1 MSVLPESTQR
11 LNLREQ
17 VESLLPGWQSW
28 YPSLF
33 DAAADLG
40 LIRARVCAP
49 SSLLLS
55 NRHAAVQ
62 QEALQAFKEKWL
74 VEDEPEPPR
83 LPIRLNRRTAAPC
96 AETAEVASLTSCSDS
111 SGWRLFSGCVHQ
123 RTLRSRSSRSRP
135 RRRSRAG

>member
-1 MSVLPESTQR
+1 MSVLPESSDR

-17 VESLLPGWQSW
+17 VDSMLPGWQSW

-40 LIRARVCAP
+40 LIRARVCSP
-49 SSLLLS
+49 SQLLLS

-62 QEALQAFKEKWL
+62 QEALQMFREKWL

-83 LPIRLNRRTAAPC
+83 LPFRLNRSVPQPAKK
-96 AETAEVASLTSCSDS
+96 LQK
-111 SGWRLFSGCVHQ
+111 WR
-123 RTLRSRSSRSRP
+123 R
-135 RRRSRAG
+135 

>member
-1 MSVLPESTQR
+1 MSFMVKRARDERPRIVRAQ
-11 LNLREQ
+11 NLREQ

-49 SSLLLS
+49 SQLLLS
-55 NRHAAVQ
+55 TRHAGVQ
-62 QEALQAFKEKWL
+62 QEALQAFKEQWL

-83 LPIRLNRRTAAPC
+83 LPIRLQRAPQPAKKLQKWRR
-96 AETAEVASLTSCSDS
+96 
-111 SGWRLFSGCVHQ
+111 
-123 RTLRSRSSRSRP
+123 
-135 RRRSRAG
+135 

>member
-1 MSVLPESTQR
+1 MPESSQR

-17 VESLLPGWQSW
+17 VESMLPDWQSW

-62 QEALQAFKEKWL
+62 QEALQAFKEQWL
-74 VEDEPEPPR
+74 VEDEPEAPR
-83 LPIRLNRRTAAPC
+83 LPIRLQRSPPRPPERPVRKLQKWRR
-96 AETAEVASLTSCSDS
+96 
-111 SGWRLFSGCVHQ
+111 
-123 RTLRSRSSRSRP
+123 
-135 RRRSRAG
+135 

>member
-1 MSVLPESTQR
+1 MQGLLLQWRSWYKRAVMSVLPESPER

-17 VESLLPGWQSW
+17 VERLLPGWQSW

-62 QEALQAFKEKWL
+62 AEALQAFKEKWL

-83 LPIRLNRRTAAPC
+83 LPIRLHRAPPPRTGQKLQKWRR
-96 AETAEVASLTSCSDS
+96 
-111 SGWRLFSGCVHQ
+111 
-123 RTLRSRSSRSRP
+123 
-135 RRRSRAG
+135 

>member
-1 MSVLPESTQR
+1 MSVLPESSER

-17 VESLLPGWQSW
+17 VERLLPGWQSW

-55 NRHAAVQ
+55 TRHAAVQ

-74 VEDEPEPPR
+74 VEERSAEPPR
-83 LPIRLNRRTAAPC
+83 LPIRLHRAPQRPPQKLQKWRR
-96 AETAEVASLTSCSDS
+96 
-111 SGWRLFSGCVHQ
+111 
-123 RTLRSRSSRSRP
+123 
-135 RRRSRAG
+135 